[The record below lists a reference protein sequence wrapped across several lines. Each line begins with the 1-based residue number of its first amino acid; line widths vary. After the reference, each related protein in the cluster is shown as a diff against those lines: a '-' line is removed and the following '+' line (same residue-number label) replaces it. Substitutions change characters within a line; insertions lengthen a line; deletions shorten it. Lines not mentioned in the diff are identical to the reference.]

1 MRWRPCSFLAVLVMA
16 SAHGADIGG
25 WMEHKSR
32 LEAQQRDD
40 CAEIIATASRTPREA
55 EGAAAGYYASG
66 LCYLVSDRIGRDTVA
81 AQAWLA
87 RAAELEHPLARRAL
101 LSLREPGTAPAL
113 HAPGYH
119 CHELGLGRR
128 LCHGG
133 AVPQ

>member
-1 MRWRPCSFLAVLVMA
+1 MRWRSCFILLLSTVG
-16 SAHGADIGG
+16 AHGADIGG

-32 LEAQQRDD
+32 LDAQQRDD
-40 CAEIIATASRTPREA
+40 CAEIIATASRTPRDA
-55 EGAAAGYYASG
+55 EGAAASYYASG
-66 LCYLVSDRIGRDTVA
+66 MCYLVSDKLGRDGVA

-87 RAAELEHPLARRAL
+87 RAAELEHPLARRTL
-101 LSLREPGTAPAL
+101 LSLREGSAAAAVQ

>member
-1 MRWRPCSFLAVLVMA
+1 MRWRRRLVLVAIAVAA

-32 LEAQQRDD
+32 EQARQQRDD
-40 CAEIIATASRTPREA
+40 CAEIIALAARTPRA
-55 EGAAAGYYASG
+55 ADGAAGSYYASG
-66 LCYLVSDRIGRDTVA
+66 LCYLVSDKVGRDSVA
-81 AQAWLA
+81 AQAWLT

-101 LSLREPGTAPAL
+101 LSLRETAAAPHPA
-113 HAPGYH
+113 GYH

-133 AVPQ
+133 IVPP